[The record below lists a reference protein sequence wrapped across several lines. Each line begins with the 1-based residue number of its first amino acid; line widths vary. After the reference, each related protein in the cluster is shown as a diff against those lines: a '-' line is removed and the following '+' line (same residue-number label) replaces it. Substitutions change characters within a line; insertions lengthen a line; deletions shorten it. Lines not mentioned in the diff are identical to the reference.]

1 MEIEAKG
8 IAIRFGPMALLEGV
22 DLAMRGGEMVGL
34 IGPNGSG
41 KTTLLRVLANLRAP
55 EAGRVHYAGRTAA
68 EIGTRELSRQIAYL
82 AQGGAVHWPMRVETL
97 VALGRLPHRRPFQ
110 GLDAADRHAI
120 EQAMTAA
127 DIGSLRARTMGQ
139 VSGGERMRVLL
150 ARALAVDARVLL
162 ADEPIAAL
170 DPLHQ
175 LQVMALLEGVD
186 LAMRGGEMVGLIGPN
201 GSGKTTLLR
210 VLANLRAPEAGRV
223 HYAGRTAAEIGT
235 RELSRQIAYLAQ
247 GGAVHWPMRV
257 ETLVALGRLPH
268 RRPFQGL
275 DAADRHAIE
284 QAMTAADIG
293 SLRARTMG
301 QVSGGERMRV
311 LLARALA
318 VDARVLLADEPIAA
332 LDPLHQLQVMA
343 LLRTIASEGR
353 GVIVVLHD
361 LALATRFCDRL
372 ILLARG
378 GILVEGAPARV
389 LTDAHVAEAYGVE
402 VVRGERDGV
411 PFLLPW
417 KPSAKSEG
425 EVS

>member
-1 MEIEAKG
+1 MADPAFDDHRMGAVAGVGSGARRAHARRGYGKEPGLRPRSSEAPAHRRDRARRRQRRCGDGRDRVRRSGRAAPAQTPGGPPAGTPSARERAWRRGPDPSRRHHRSPAADPAGAQARGGDRDHRSAVPVRPDLPVARGGGVMEIEAQG
-8 IAIRFGPMALLEGV
+8 IAIRFGPVALLEGV

-110 GLDAADRHAI
+110 GHDAADRHAI
-120 EQAMTAA
+120 ERAMTAA
-127 DIGSLRARTMGQ
+127 DVAYLRTRTMGQ
-139 VSGGERMRVLL
+139 ISGGERLRVLL

-175 LQVMALLEGVD
+175 LQVME
-186 LAMRGGEMVGLIGPN
+186 
-201 GSGKTTLLR
+201 LLR
-210 VLANLRAPEAGRV
+210 
-223 HYAGRTAAEIGT
+223 
-235 RELSRQIAYLAQ
+235 
-247 GGAVHWPMRV
+247 M
-257 ETLVALGRLPH
+257 
-268 RRPFQGL
+268 
-275 DAADRHAIE
+275 
-284 QAMTAADIG
+284 
-293 SLRARTMG
+293 
-301 QVSGGERMRV
+301 
-311 LLARALA
+311 
-318 VDARVLLADEPIAA
+318 
-332 LDPLHQLQVMA
+332 
-343 LLRTIASEGR
+343 IASEGR

-378 GILVEGAPARV
+378 GILLEGAPAHV

-425 EVS
+425 DVP